1 MLYVH
6 CTVEPGKNHP
16 DQRPLFLKLSSQFHV
31 SQPPIRDH
39 PFSKTTFSENLFT
52 VPCQSDPNQRPPL
65 FQDHFF
71 WNSLHSSMSISPQSE
86 TTPFLRPLFLKLS
99 SQFHVNQ
106 PPIRDHPF
114 SKTTFSETLSL
125 QFHVNKPLIRDH
137 PSCKT
142 TLAGFSQWS

>member
-1 MLYVH
+1 MLYVR
-6 CTVEPGKNHP
+6 CTAEPGKNHP
-16 DQRPLFLKLSSQFHV
+16 HQRPLFLKLSSQFHV

-39 PFSKTTFSENLFT
+39 PFSKTTF
-52 VPCQSDPNQRPPL
+52 
-65 FQDHFF
+65 F

-86 TTPFLRPLFLKLS
+86 TTPFLRPPFLKLSSQFHVNQPPTTPFLRALFLKLS

-106 PPIRDHPF
+106 PTIRDHPF

-125 QFHVNKPLIRDH
+125 QFHVNQPLIRDH